1 MKNIY
6 KIIFAIFLV
15 LVLLDAR
22 KNQTSEFINKYEHT
36 ISVEE
41 SNVKSEQFLRLRRL
55 GNIFVT
61 VVQLFIQF
69 NKEYFL
75 PVLERLYF
83 VLIKIPLENLKQF
96 PRQTIFEHLFQN
108 SIDF

>member
-6 KIIFAIFLV
+6 KIICIIFLF
-15 LVLLDAR
+15 LVFLDVP
-22 KNQTSEFINKYEHT
+22 KSKTSEFINKYEHT
-36 ISVEE
+36 ISAEE
-41 SNVKSEQFLRLRRL
+41 NNVKSEQFLRLRRL

-61 VVQLFIQF
+61 VVQLFIHF
-69 NKEYFL
+69 NKEYFF

-96 PRQTIFEHLFQN
+96 PRQAIIEHLF
-108 SIDF
+108 

>member
-6 KIIFAIFLV
+6 KIICIIFLI
-15 LVLLDAR
+15 LVFLDAQKIR
-22 KNQTSEFINKYEHT
+22 VSEFINKYEQT
-36 ISVEE
+36 ASAKEE
-41 SNVKSEQFLRLRRL
+41 SNKEVEFLRLRRI
-55 GNIFVT
+55 GSFSIA

-96 PRQTIFEHLFQN
+96 PRQAIIEHLF
-108 SIDF
+108 

>member
-6 KIIFAIFLV
+6 KIICIIFLF
-15 LVLLDAR
+15 LVFLDVT
-22 KNQTSEFINKYEHT
+22 KSKTSEFINKYEHT
-36 ISVEE
+36 ISAEE
-41 SNVKSEQFLRLRRL
+41 SNVKSEQFLRLRRI
-55 GNIFVT
+55 GNISVI

-96 PRQTIFEHLFQN
+96 PRQTIFEHLF
-108 SIDF
+108 